1 MPNKISKTLT
11 ILTKLNYAILKYLVS
26 KHKKKIRK
34 PEEEQEEKK
43 IEDNVLHGWNK
54 YILTSRNERK
64 KEIKK

>member
-1 MPNKISKTLT
+1 
-11 ILTKLNYAILKYLVS
+11 LVS